1 MPNLKH
7 SKFTW
12 RQLTVLWKLQNHPSK
27 ALGRMH
33 AQHFFIAGTFG
44 NDRSTTTV
52 VLSRALSYEP
62 TNSESVYALVIHLH
76 IAGPTITPALLTLHV
91 IHELKIR
98 HRWNMHNRCK
108 LSKIV
113 NFFQILLYRCR
124 RHRFG
129 KSRFLLTETP
139 HVTGGLNVDADL
151 NQVG

>member
-1 MPNLKH
+1 
-7 SKFTW
+7 
-12 RQLTVLWKLQNHPSK
+12 
-27 ALGRMH
+27 MH

-98 HRWNMHNRCK
+98 HRWNTHNRCK

-129 KSRFLLTETP
+129 KSRFLLTETS
-139 HVTGGLNVDADL
+139 HVTGRIECWCWFKSGGVKRRRTAKVMLHGTIRNDDF
-151 NQVG
+151 

>member
-62 TNSESVYALVIHLH
+62 TNSESVYAYVIHLH